1 MKTMAAAKCK
11 AQFLSVLKEVQTKR
25 EPVLVTRNGKPVAK
39 MVPLD
44 IPETED
50 PLDVFRFPGKV
61 EIVGD
66 IESPLY
72 TDEEWEEFAQQSLEQ
87 MK

>member
-11 AQFLSVLKEVQTKR
+11 AQFLSVLKEVEAKR
-25 EPVLVTRNGKPVAK
+25 EPILVTRNGKPVAK
-39 MVPLD
+39 MVPLE

-50 PLDVFRFPGKV
+50 PLEVFRFPGKI

-66 IESPLY
+66 IEAPLY
-72 TDEEWEEFAQQSLEQ
+72 TEKNGKSFLSNLWS
-87 MK
+87 K